1 VFGLF
6 RAPSALLPWQR
17 VRVRGPSMSPVLRDG
32 DTVLVRHGR
41 PPRAG
46 DLVLARFR
54 SMPQRPVLKRAARRV
69 EDGWWLVSENTAAG
83 GDSATHGVADVIAV
97 VVLRW
102 RSGSIRPSRP

>member
-1 VFGLF
+1 
-6 RAPSALLPWQR
+6 
-17 VRVRGPSMSPVLRDG
+17 
-32 DTVLVRHGR
+32 
-41 PPRAG
+41 
-46 DLVLARFR
+46 
-54 SMPQRPVLKRAARRV
+54 MPQRPVLKRAARRV